1 MISILKEIT
10 LLYVEDDETIRPVL
24 QKVLG
29 RKVKELFVA
38 QDGEEGYQKFID
50 HSPDIILTD
59 IKMPKQDGIT
69 MSKKIK
75 ELNENIPIIITS
87 AHSEANYFLEAI
99 ALGIDAYLLKPIN
112 RNKLLDSLESNAKI
126 VLYEKEKQKQQK
138 LLQTVVDLQASIIFS
153 IDKNKKRL
161 FANNL
166 FFDYFKSENRSIYDD
181 SSFCEY
187 EDVNKNSIV
196 KLLEDENELWL
207 DYLFSNKKESFKI
220 SINKNNQ
227 DIIFLVKA
235 KQIHEK
241 ENEPIMVITLVQL

>member
-1 MISILKEIT
+1 MINILKEIT
-10 LLYVEDDETIRPVL
+10 LLYVEDDEIIRAVL
-24 QKVLG
+24 EKVLA
-29 RKVKELFVA
+29 RKVKQLLVA

-75 ELNENIPIIITS
+75 EINKNIPIIVTS

-99 ALGIDAYLLKPIN
+99 ELGIDDYLLKPID
-112 RNKLLDSLESNAKI
+112 RNKLLNSLESNAKV
-126 VLYEKEKQKQQK
+126 VLYEKEKTKQQK

-166 FFDYFKSENRSIYDD
+166 FFDYFKNENRSIYDD

-187 EDVNKNSIV
+187 DDVNQSSIV
-196 KLLEDENELWL
+196 KLLENVNEQWL

-227 DIIFLVKA
+227 DIVFLVKA
-235 KQIHEK
+235 KQIDEK
-241 ENEPIMVITLVQL
+241 EDEPIMVITLVEL

>member
-1 MISILKEIT
+1 MTSILKEIT
-10 LLYVEDDETIRPVL
+10 LLYVEDDETIRPML
-24 QKVLG
+24 EKVLG

-50 HSPDIILTD
+50 HNPDIILTD

-69 MSKKIK
+69 MAKKIK
-75 ELNENIPIIITS
+75 KINENIPVIVTS

-99 ALGIDAYLLKPIN
+99 ELGIDAYLIKPIN

-153 IDKNKKRL
+153 IDKNKERL

-166 FFDYFKSENRSIYDD
+166 FFDYFKNENKSIYDEN
-181 SSFCEY
+181 SFCEY
-187 EDVNKNSIV
+187 DEVNKNPIV
-196 KLLEDENELWL
+196 KLLENENDLWL
-207 DYLFSNKKESFKI
+207 DYLFSNQKESFKI

-227 DIIFLVKA
+227 DVVFLVKA
-235 KQIHEK
+235 KLIHEK
-241 ENEPIMVITLVQL
+241 DDEPIMVITLVQL

>member
-1 MISILKEIT
+1 MTSILKEIT
-10 LLYVEDDETIRPVL
+10 LLYVEDDETIRPML
-24 QKVLG
+24 EKVLG

-50 HSPDIILTD
+50 HNPDIILTD

-69 MSKKIK
+69 MAKKIK
-75 ELNENIPIIITS
+75 KINENIPVIVTS

-99 ALGIDAYLLKPIN
+99 ELGIDAYLIKPIN

-153 IDKNKKRL
+153 IDKNKERL

-166 FFDYFKSENRSIYDD
+166 FFDYFKNENKSIYDEN
-181 SSFCEY
+181 SFCEY
-187 EDVNKNSIV
+187 DEVNKNPIV
-196 KLLEDENELWL
+196 KLLENENELWL
-207 DYLFSNKKESFKI
+207 DYLFSNQKESFKI

-227 DIIFLVKA
+227 DVVFLVKA
-235 KQIHEK
+235 KLIHEK
-241 ENEPIMVITLVQL
+241 DDEPIMVITLVQL

>member
-1 MISILKEIT
+1 MTSILKEIT
-10 LLYVEDDETIRPVL
+10 LLYVEDDETIRPML
-24 QKVLG
+24 EKVLG

-50 HSPDIILTD
+50 HNPDIILTD
-59 IKMPKQDGIT
+59 IKMPKQDGIA
-69 MSKKIK
+69 MAKKIK
-75 ELNENIPIIITS
+75 KINENIPVIVTS

-99 ALGIDAYLLKPIN
+99 ELGIDAYLLKPIN

-153 IDKNKKRL
+153 IDKNKERL

-166 FFDYFKSENRSIYDD
+166 FFDYFKNENKSIYDE
-181 SSFCEY
+181 SSFYEY
-187 EDVNKNSIV
+187 DEVNKNPIV
-196 KLLEDENELWL
+196 KLLENGNELWL
-207 DYLFSNKKESFKI
+207 DYLFSNQKESFKI

-227 DIIFLVKA
+227 DIVFLVKA
-235 KQIHEK
+235 KLIHEK
-241 ENEPIMVITLVQL
+241 DDEPIMVITLVQL